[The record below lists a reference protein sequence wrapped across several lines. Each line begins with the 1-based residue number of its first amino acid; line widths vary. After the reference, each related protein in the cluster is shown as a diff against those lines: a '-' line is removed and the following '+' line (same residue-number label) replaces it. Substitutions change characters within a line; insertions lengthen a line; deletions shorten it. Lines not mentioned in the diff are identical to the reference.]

1 MSVKTFRHVHAFSAC
16 NLVPVIQIR
25 SMTKS
30 MFIFGAGYTAGYLS
44 KTLTTMGWTVFGT
57 TRSEKRFEDIAKS
70 GARPLLIDDTTIPDR
85 LASCSHVLISAG
97 PTENGDPT
105 LNNYRSLFVSN
116 KFDWVGYLSTTG
128 VYGGTEGEWVD
139 EDTPTHPTTTR
150 GQQRKLAEEDWAS
163 IPNLPLHIFRL
174 AGIYGP
180 GRGPFSKVKSGKA
193 QRIIKQDQVFS
204 RIHVEDIVQV
214 LCTSIT
220 AGTDRGIY
228 NVCDNYPAP
237 PQDVIGYAAELLGLP
252 MPPEIAFEDANLSP
266 MGRSFYA
273 ENKRVANTR
282 IKSQLGVVLKYPDY
296 KVGLDALVGLEDGT

>member
-1 MSVKTFRHVHAFSAC
+1 
-16 NLVPVIQIR
+16 
-25 SMTKS
+25 

-44 KTLTTMGWTVFGT
+44 KTLTEQGWTVHGT
-57 TRSEKRFEDIAKS
+57 TRRQERFDEIAKS
-70 GARPLLIDDTTIPDR
+70 GAHPLLIDDPAVSER
-85 LASCSHVLISAG
+85 LSTCSHILISAG
-97 PTENGDPT
+97 PSENGDPT
-105 LNNYRSLFVSN
+105 LNDYRSVFLEKRFE
-116 KFDWVGYLSTTG
+116 WVGYLSTTG

-139 EDTPTHPTTTR
+139 EDTPLHPTTTR
-150 GQQRKLAEEDWAS
+150 GQQRKLAEEAWSS

-193 QRIIKQDQVFS
+193 QRIIKKDQVFS

-214 LCTSIT
+214 LCASI
-220 AGTDRGIY
+220 ASGTDAGIY

-252 MPPEIAFEDANLSP
+252 IPPAIAFEDANLSP

-273 ENKRVANTR
+273 ENKRVANER
-282 IKSQLGVVLKYPDY
+282 IKSELGIALKYPNY
-296 KVGLDALVGLEDGT
+296 KAGLDALVRLEEGL